1 MRDLIDRAQRGDHD
15 AFDELAARVGPD
27 LYRLAMAVIGPDGA
41 ADATQDAL
49 LRAWRELPTLRDRDA
64 FPAWTRRILVNRCRD
79 MVRARRGVRLLSLDV
94 APAIAGGGPVDVDHA
109 PGVDRSTDLR
119 SAVARLN
126 VDQRAVVAL
135 HYQLDLSIRDVA
147 RTLAVPDG
155 TVKSRLSAALVA
167 LRRSLEDPADA

>member
-1 MRDLIDRAQRGDHD
+1 MRDLVDRAGRGDHG

-27 LYRLAMAVIGPDGA
+27 LYRLAVAVIGPDGA

-49 LRAWRELPTLRDRDA
+49 LRAWRELPALRDRDA

-79 MVRARRGVRLLSLDV
+79 IVRAQRGVRVLSLDL
-94 APAIAGGGPVDVDHA
+94 APAIADGASVYVDHA

-119 SAVARLN
+119 RAVARLN

-135 HYQLDLSIRDVA
+135 HYQLDLPIRDVA
-147 RTLAVPDG
+147 RTLSIPDG
-155 TVKSRLSAALVA
+155 TAKSRLNAALAA
-167 LRRSLEDPADA
+167 LRRSMEDPADA